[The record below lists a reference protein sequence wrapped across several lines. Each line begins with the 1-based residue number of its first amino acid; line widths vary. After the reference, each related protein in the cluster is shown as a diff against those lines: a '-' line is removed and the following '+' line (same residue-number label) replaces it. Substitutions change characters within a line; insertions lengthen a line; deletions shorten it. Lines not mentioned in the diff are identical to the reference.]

1 MFVFAMCMSL
11 CVEIQRMRCL
21 SMSMYV
27 FPVGII
33 GCLFL
38 LCVCRCV

>member
-21 SMSMYV
+21 SVSMYV
-27 FPVGII
+27 
-33 GCLFL
+33 L
-38 LCVCRCV
+38 LYVSHIKTYVVVC